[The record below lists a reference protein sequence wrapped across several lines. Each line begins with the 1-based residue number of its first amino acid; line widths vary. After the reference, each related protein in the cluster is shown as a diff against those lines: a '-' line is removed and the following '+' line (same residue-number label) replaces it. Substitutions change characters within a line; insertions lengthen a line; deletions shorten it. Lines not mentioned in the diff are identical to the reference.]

1 MTQRAD
7 IGSVILGLLA
17 ALIVW
22 GSTAAAGGDEYR
34 LGPKDVLSIV
44 VLGRPEVSYPEREPI
59 MVRPDGKISFPLMS
73 EVDVA
78 GKTPGEVEA
87 LIEAALSKRYKHV
100 DVAINVVQP
109 RPGRIYVLG
118 EVNNP
123 GAFDLQ
129 HEDIGV
135 REAIALAGGLTPQA
149 SRRGCCMHGR
159 DREPMRIDLGRLL
172 SDAENG
178 RQPRLVPGDTLVVE
192 KKKTV
197 AVVGEVETPGVYQM
211 EDGACLLDA
220 IAAAEGL
227 TTLSNRRE
235 AILLR
240 ADRNNNTIDLEAA
253 LAAPGSDANAPL
265 RDGDTVVINEAH
277 NEVYVFGAVEEPGA
291 FYAADGLTAAQ
302 AFALAGGAKP
312 EAELGHVK
320 LLRSGQ
326 QPQILDLRPL
336 VERTPATGLEQ
347 FASTGDEVVLERGD
361 TLIVPERFERVL
373 VLGSVRQPGAY
384 PIEPG
389 DRVTDALAAA
399 GGPIPKQSRTGRI
412 SLMRREDERVT
423 RYKIDLRKLK
433 DGRNPSQDQFVQ
445 HGDLIF
451 VPGAKTS
458 LQDSMWTL
466 YTGVGAARFLTDI
479 FD

>member
-1 MTQRAD
+1 MKEWTHTECGA
-7 IGSVILGLLA
+7 LLLT
-17 ALIVW
+17 ALMVA
-22 GSTAAAGGDEYR
+22 GATAATAQDEYQ

-44 VLGRPEVSYPEREPI
+44 VVGHEELSYREREPI
-59 MVRPDGKISFPLMS
+59 TVRPDGKISFPLMS
-73 EVDVA
+73 EVDVS
-78 GKTPGEVEA
+78 GKTAAEVEE
-87 LIEAALSKRYKHV
+87 LIEAALKKRYRHV
-100 DVAINVVQP
+100 DVAINVVRP
-109 RPGRIYVLG
+109 RPKRIYVLG
-118 EVNNP
+118 EVRQP
-123 GAFDLQ
+123 GPFDLEN
-129 HEDIGV
+129 EDIGV

-149 SRRGCCMHGR
+149 SRRKCYLYGR
-159 DREPMRIDLGRLL
+159 DSEPMPIDLAVML
-172 SDAENG
+172 SDTDNG
-178 RQPRLVPGDTLVVE
+178 DEPRLAPGDALFVQKKNVV
-192 KKKTV
+192 TV
-197 AVVGEVETPGVYQM
+197 AGEVEMPGVYEM
-211 EDGACLLDA
+211 EDDARVVDA
-220 IAAAEGL
+220 IAAAKGL
-227 TTLSNRRE
+227 TPLSDRQQAR
-235 AILLR
+235 LLR
-240 ADRNNNTIDLEAA
+240 ADHKNDTIELAVA
-253 LAAPGSDANAPL
+253 LATPASDANALL
-265 RDGDTVVINEAH
+265 RDGDTLVINETH
-277 NEVYVFGAVEEPGA
+277 NEVYVIGAVEQPGG

-302 AFALAGGAKP
+302 ALALAGGAKE
-312 EAELGHVK
+312 EAELAHVK

-361 TLIVPERFERVL
+361 TLVVPERFERVL
-373 VLGSVRQPGAY
+373 VLGSVREPGAY

-433 DGRNPSQDQFVQ
+433 DGRNPSQDQLVQ